1 MNRKTIRKSVVILI
15 LLIMGSAVSLVAHS
29 RLASDSDTRVPV
41 FSEENVR
48 GTLKWWI
55 IGAPFYLFLIF
66 APDRFFLDED
76 EDFDN

>member
-1 MNRKTIRKSVVILI
+1 MNKNTIRKSIMILV
-15 LLIMGSAVSLVAHS
+15 LLIMGAAVSLVAHS
-29 RLASDSDTRVPV
+29 RLASHPDTRVSV

-66 APDRFFLDED
+66 APDRYFLDDD
-76 EDFDN
+76 EDFDK

>member
-1 MNRKTIRKSVVILI
+1 MNKMTKRKGIVILT
-15 LLIMGSAVSLVAHS
+15 LLIMGAVVSLVAHS

-48 GTLKWWI
+48 GALKWWV

-66 APDRFFLDED
+66 APDRYFLDED
-76 EDFDN
+76 EDVDN

>member
-1 MNRKTIRKSVVILI
+1 MNTKTTRKSIVIVA
-15 LLIMGSAVSLVAHS
+15 LLIMGVVVSLVAHS
-29 RLASDSDTRVPV
+29 RLAGDSDTRVPV

-76 EDFDN
+76 EDIDN

>member
-1 MNRKTIRKSVVILI
+1 MNKKTIRKSMVILV
-15 LLIMGSAVSLVAHS
+15 LLIMGAAVSLVAHS
-29 RLASDSDTRVPV
+29 RLAGDSDTRVPV
-41 FSEENVR
+41 FSEENIR

-66 APDRFFLDED
+66 APDRYFLDDD